1 MADLR
6 ASGRSPRTMGRYT
19 VARCV
24 FASCTAALGLLATGS
39 MLAYAADE
47 PEPAAAALVAPSNQ
61 PRAAGPAAQPQD
73 SSDSGS
79 NRSESDGLP
88 AGDERPEVGS
98 EPAATASPR
107 PPAAIDAPS
116 SAEMPSSSP
125 VDEATIRDLDRIR
138 RRVGRSPLAGSLLE
152 SVGPG
157 KDSKSLGDSEFAR
170 QLRDR
175 FGLPRARS
183 PYSTPAP
190 SQGSSDRRRGETS
203 GQVADGNVMRRRYL
217 ESMMRRMEVL
227 AEDLEAVDLGQD
239 AEQIRTVRA
248 RLALEMGIE

>member
-1 MADLR
+1 MADPR
-6 ASGRSPRTMGRYT
+6 VAGRSPRTLFGY
-19 VARCV
+19 AAAGCV
-24 FASCTAALGLLATGS
+24 LASCTLAILVLATSRTIAWG
-39 MLAYAADE
+39 ADE
-47 PEPAAAALVAPSNQ
+47 PEAPATELAAPSNQ
-61 PRAAGPAAQPQD
+61 AASAGPQPAAK
-73 SSDSGS
+73 GS
-79 NRSESDGLP
+79 PSDGLP
-88 AGDERPEVGS
+88 QGKEPFEVVS
-98 EPAATASPR
+98 ELSAAEPPR

-116 SAEMPSSSP
+116 SAGMPPSAGM
-125 VDEATIRDLDRIR
+125 DEATIRDLDRIR

-183 PYSTPAP
+183 PYSTQAP
-190 SQGSSDRRRGETS
+190 SEGSSDRRRDETS
-203 GQVADGNVMRRRYL
+203 GQTKDGDAMRRLYL
-217 ESMMRRMEVL
+217 ESMMRRLEVL
-227 AEDLEAVDLGQD
+227 AEDLESVDLGQD